1 MLQTGQAAP
10 AFTMYDS
17 EKNIVNNETIKG
29 HKALLLFIPA
39 AFTSTCTREFCMI
52 RDDISRYNNS
62 DAKVI
67 GISTDSVYVLRK
79 WKEEEKINFT
89 LASDYNKDV
98 SAAFDAAYE
107 LFNYGM
113 KGTSKRAAF
122 VIDKEG
128 IIRYAEVLEN
138 ASLLPDFEKINAV
151 IASLA

>member
-1 MLQTGQAAP
+1 MLQTGHPAP

-17 EKNIVNNETIKG
+17 EKNIVSNETIKG

-39 AFTSTCTREFCMI
+39 AFTSTCTKEFCMI
-52 RDDISRYNNS
+52 RDDISRYNDI

-67 GISTDSVYVLRK
+67 GISTDTIYVLRK
-79 WKEEEKINFT
+79 WKEEQQINFT

-107 LFNYGM
+107 TFNYGM
-113 KGTSKRAAF
+113 KGISKRAAF
-122 VIDKEG
+122 IIDADG
-128 IIRYAEVLEN
+128 IIRYAEVLDN

-151 IASLA
+151 LEEI